1 MDSVLR
7 AAAIYGFLLLIFR
20 ISGKRSLGQITTFDF
35 VLLLI
40 IGEATQQA
48 LLGEDFSVVNASIV
62 IATLMGLDLG
72 MSLVKQRWPRFDRI
86 VDSTPLVIVVEGRLL
101 EDRARRERVDLEDVL
116 AAARASHGLDK
127 LEQIGLAVLER
138 SGGISIVPRQKN
150 PTGGGG

>member
-1 MDSVLR
+1 MDSVFR

-20 ISGKRSLGQITTFDF
+20 ISGKRSLAQITTFDF

-48 LLGEDFSVVNASIV
+48 LLGEDFSIVNAWIV
-62 IATLMGLDLG
+62 IATLMGIDLG
-72 MSLVKQRWPRFDRI
+72 MSLVKQRWPRLDRI
-86 VDSTPLVIVVEGRLL
+86 VDSTPLVIVAEGRLL

-127 LEQIGLAVLER
+127 LEQIKLAVLER
-138 SGGISIVPRQKN
+138 SGGISIVPVEGSQ
-150 PTGGGG
+150 PGDGG

>member
-1 MDSVLR
+1 
-7 AAAIYGFLLLIFR
+7 
-20 ISGKRSLGQITTFDF
+20 
-35 VLLLI
+35 
-40 IGEATQQA
+40 
-48 LLGEDFSVVNASIV
+48 
-62 IATLMGLDLG
+62 MGLDLG